1 MWDRLSDTAD
11 SLAMGEM
18 VRLTEDEIF
27 SEAVNSDSFDQR
39 EAGRD
44 IVEDNS
50 QIEGWDGGFVDDSE
64 LLREAT
70 GDLPVG
76 YAGIAPTL
84 GEEALAAENLQLRE
98 QLAALEIRNSALEP
112 QPQRPDMF
120 ADPSGWEA
128 NILAQHNGAGLPIDY
143 GTPLASKPDMFGDP
157 EGYERWLLAEM
168 DRRSGV
174 AEHTE
179 ARVNASTQAAH
190 QIHGDAFE
198 TAYRDITS
206 LDTRDPRAREAVRSI
221 MNAPD
226 PSNALMAVHS
236 MLRGANEGVRQ
247 YGGVPFWETRSRG
260 QGAALRSRGL
270 GAEPATTAAQRAE
283 EDIFDSVW
291 D

>member
-27 SEAVNSDSFDQR
+27 SDAVNSDSFEQR

-44 IVEDNS
+44 IVDDNS
-50 QIEGWDGGFVDDSE
+50 QIEGWDGGFVDDGE
-64 LLREAT
+64 LMREAT

-84 GEEALAAENLQLRE
+84 GEEAAAAEI
-98 QLAALEIRNSALEP
+98 AALNDRIAQLEARNQQLEP
-112 QPQRPDMF
+112 APTRPDMF
-120 ADPSGWEA
+120 ADPQAWEA
-128 NILAQHNGAGLPIDY
+128 NILAQHNGVGMPIDY
-143 GTPLASKPDMFGDP
+143 GTPLANKPDMFGDP

-179 ARVNASTQAAH
+179 ARVNSSLAAAH

-221 MNAPD
+221 MSAPD
-226 PSNALMAVHS
+226 PGNALMAVHS
-236 MLRGANEGVRQ
+236 MLRGANEGVHQ

-270 GAEPATTAAQRAE
+270 GAEAATTAAQRAE